1 MRLAISALFL
11 CTLLLTACEP
21 KEEITVATPDSTV
34 IVAYEGTLPDGTVF
48 DSNDRARLP
57 LPNMIPGFQTN
68 ITGMTVGETKTF
80 EVPPEEGYG
89 DRPPPSI
96 PPNTNLTF
104 EVTLLDIVE

>member
-1 MRLAISALFL
+1 MRLVLPALLL
-11 CTLLLTACEP
+11 CILLTACEER
-21 KEEITVATPDSTV
+21 EELTVATPDSTV
-34 IVAYEGTLPDGTVF
+34 IVAYAGTLPDGTVF

-57 LPNMIPGFQTN
+57 LPNMIPGFRTN
-68 ITGMTVGETKTF
+68 IAGMTVGETKTF
-80 EVPPEEGYG
+80 EVLPEEGYG